1 MMVFS
6 YGPLEN
12 NNLFVT
18 SGNIIQ
24 ERDMA
29 VHEFQVG
36 NAVRPENFFDRRVI
50 RERVIK
56 RIMTGQSCAVV
67 GDPRSGKTSLLQ
79 NLKSKECQVYFQQ
92 SPRRFVFCFLDS
104 FLLKTD
110 ITPAELWQQVF
121 GGLARRIAGD
131 SQYASL
137 LAAYQDCEKHGMGSF
152 DLECLMQNIEESGW
166 QVVLLLDEFDY
177 VLSLPG
183 LHNSEFYGCLRS
195 LASRFGTAFTVVIA
209 SRQSL
214 SKLNEETQM
223 YSQKGSPF
231 FNFML
236 EYDLEP
242 FTEKDTDAFLE
253 QSCPDFKQSER
264 KMIFQITGGHP
275 YLVQAGG
282 QAMVD
287 TVQGTDVFLSTQER
301 YEKVSSSIYDL
312 VDETLSLTWD
322 LWSPEN
328 QKVFAIIALNEY
340 PTILE
345 QVKFNLAA
353 LTGALAGYPQEIR
366 YLLKRGYIKSDP
378 ALPGGYRINGQVFLW
393 WIGNMLKKS
402 LTERGSALGHALVRY
417 RFFGLISGREL
428 EQFNRA
434 VSKIGQVFQ
443 DGMKVAIQASVEA
456 MIDTIH

>member
-1 MMVFS
+1 MAS
-6 YGPLEN
+6 Y
-12 NNLFVT
+12 
-18 SGNIIQ
+18 
-24 ERDMA
+24 
-29 VHEFQVG
+29 EFQVG
-36 NAVRPENFFDRRVI
+36 NAVRPENFFDRRAI

-79 NLKSKECQVYFQQ
+79 NIKSPECQVYFHQ
-92 SPRRFVFCFLDS
+92 SPRRIVFCFLDS
-104 FLLKTD
+104 FLLKTG
-110 ITPAELWQQVF
+110 ITPAEFWQQVF
-121 GGLARRIAGD
+121 GSLARTIAGD
-131 SQYASL
+131 PKYASL
-137 LAAYQDCEKHGMGSF
+137 LGAYQACEKHGMGSF
-152 DLECLMQNIEESGW
+152 DLECLIQNIEEAGW

-183 LHNSEFYGCLRS
+183 LHNPEFYGCLRS

-236 EYDLEP
+236 EYNLDP
-242 FTEKDTDAFLE
+242 FTEKDTEAFLE
-253 QSCPDFKQSER
+253 QSCPDFKLSER
-264 KMIFQITGGHP
+264 KMIYQITGGHP

-287 TVQGTDVFLSTQER
+287 TAQGTEVFLSAQER
-301 YEKVSSSIYDL
+301 YEKVSSIIYDL

-322 LWSPEN
+322 LWSPET

-345 QVKFNLAA
+345 VIKFDLAA
-353 LTGALAGYPQEIR
+353 LTAALTDYSQEIK

-378 ALPGGYRINGQVFLW
+378 TLPGRYRINGQVFLW

-402 LTERGSALGHALVRY
+402 LSERSSSLGHALVRY
-417 RFFGLISGREL
+417 RFFGLINGREL

-434 VSKIGQVFQ
+434 VVKIGQIFQ
-443 DGMKVAIQASVEA
+443 DGMKIAIQASVEA